1 MAQLDVKF
9 THNTGYWNIQFDSWS
24 NLLCSPF
31 NNKMT
36 SIATYNVYWNYA
48 VLKTVTLGVH
58 LSQQIISYLHLKLAN
73 NQLRHLNKIV
83 KGAIKN
89 MPLKLFSL
97 NGSISH
103 IGIYLLAN
111 MVPGFTL
118 IKDYVMWSSSTPQR
132 MFTLMRTMAGRLV
145 VHNH

>member
-1 MAQLDVKF
+1 
-9 THNTGYWNIQFDSWS
+9 
-24 NLLCSPF
+24 
-31 NNKMT
+31 
-36 SIATYNVYWNYA
+36 
-48 VLKTVTLGVH
+48 
-58 LSQQIISYLHLKLAN
+58 
-73 NQLRHLNKIV
+73 
-83 KGAIKN
+83 

-132 MFTLMRTMAGRLV
+132 MFTLMRTMAGGLV
-145 VHNH
+145 VPNH